1 MLSKHRPLNG
11 ARPER
16 SEGSA
21 QLKGVEANCF
31 HALRLRP
38 QGEARLAWLKGG
50 LSLRARFA
58 YYAAGEGGLRSG
70 RDRAKQHVHIA
81 P

>member
-1 MLSKHRPLNG
+1 MIG
-11 ARPER
+11 C
-16 SEGSA
+16 EGIGDWRIA
-21 QLKGVEANCF
+21 LRAKANCF